1 MSVKKNISNNV
12 FRGQEY
18 SDSHISLYTLSIRI
32 LESAPPIPLVL
43 TLIALGLLRQRT
55 KHTRFLMDENVAF
68 LQYFRNSFLRL
79 NTRPEEFRK
88 ASGFLRIMPQHPGLQ
103 YISREYDS
111 RLLLYLDE
119 GGELSPPGAQ
129 N

>member
-1 MSVKKNISNNV
+1 MFLGARNTQILILA
-12 FRGQEY
+12 FIRY
-18 SDSHISLYTLSIRI
+18 LSEFWRV
-32 LESAPPIPLVL
+32 PPHPAG
-43 TLIALGLLRQRT
+43 TNFDWLGLLRQRI

-88 ASGFLRIMPQHPGLQ
+88 ASGFLRIMPQHPELQ

-119 GGELSPPGAQ
+119 GEELSPPGAQ

>member
-1 MSVKKNISNNV
+1 MFLGARNTQILILA
-12 FRGQEY
+12 FIRY
-18 SDSHISLYTLSIRI
+18 LSEFGRVP
-32 LESAPPIPLVL
+32 PPIPLVL
-43 TLIALGLLRQRT
+43 TLIALGLLRQCI

>member
-1 MSVKKNISNNV
+1 MFLGARNTQILILT
-12 FRGQEY
+12 FMRY
-18 SDSHISLYTLSIRI
+18 LSEFWRV
-32 LESAPPIPLVL
+32 PPIPLVL

-119 GGELSPPGAQ
+119 GEELSPPGAQ